1 MLAIFELTTR
11 LHVRQLILT
20 QCEGEAKNGHSCPV
34 CGKIFYG
41 HGMVV
46 TDKEGVD
53 TDDEFGTVLSIACI
67 EDSKDA
73 AS

>member
-1 MLAIFELTTR
+1 
-11 LHVRQLILT
+11 
-20 QCEGEAKNGHSCPV
+20 
-34 CGKIFYG
+34 
-41 HGMVV
+41 MVV

-53 TDDEFGTVLSIACI
+53 TDDESGTVLSIACI